1 MPKGGTNKVMIAVAS
16 IPALLAMKGFAL
28 DGRYKQKDAYDVYYS
43 IRNYPG
49 GIDALADDC
58 RPLLEH
64 QSGRDGFAHVV
75 AKFDDPDGYGPTCV
89 RNFVEG
95 SDILDGRTPDEW
107 QQDAFGQVD
116 AWARAMGLR

>member
-1 MPKGGTNKVMIAVAS
+1 
-16 IPALLAMKGFAL
+16 
-28 DGRYKQKDAYDVYYS
+28 
-43 IRNYPG
+43 PG

-58 RPLLEH
+58 RPLLDH
-64 QSGRDGFAHVV
+64 QSGKDGFSHVV

-116 AWARAMGLR
+116 AW